1 MSDDPTQYQDG
12 AYGASPTAPYVQL
25 TQVRVPLDEAADA
38 FSTPDAAGRL
48 PIVLLTG
55 ERSRIRNEFVLAGLV
70 VLAIGVLFDIELQ
83 YRATFTGVAAV
94 LIFLGIFRSLMVRVP
109 ESAVALLLQRGKF
122 TKSIGPGTHWML
134 PTIVVSHLV
143 TRREIPFDVPVASVP
158 TKDGVRVDV
167 DVLLTFGIDAPERFV
182 FNIAAP
188 DFDAVCQASSQEAIR
203 HLVRSVDFDDVL
215 DLAGAESDQLRK
227 QIGSDLETYGVAIRK
242 VVVTLVRPP
251 ASYMDSIEGRR
262 LASVQRAEQE
272 ERHTLEQRRQA
283 DQEQLDRQRVTADRE
298 LIDLE
303 AANESLRLQRL
314 EERIKAYP
322 DAARYDLD
330 TTRLGVA
337 RALAGNSRTM
347 LHIGEPGDLAA
358 AIFPPEEIA
367 TPVARPK
374 AAPAVPPKPAPAPR
388 RRA

>member
-1 MSDDPTQYQDG
+1 MADDPIQIQDG
-12 AYGASPTAPYVQL
+12 ASSGGMAPGPYVQL
-25 TQVRVPLDEAADA
+25 TQIRVPLDEAADA

-55 ERSRIRNEFVLAGLV
+55 ERSRIRNEFVLAGLI
-70 VLAIGVLFDIELQ
+70 VLAIGLLFDIELQ
-83 YRATFTGVAAV
+83 YRATFTSIAAV

-109 ESAVALLLQRGKF
+109 ESSVALLLQRGRF

-143 TRREIPFDVPVASVP
+143 TRREIPFDVPAASVP

-167 DVLLTFGIDAPERFV
+167 DVLLTFGIDTPERFV

-203 HLVRSVDFDDVL
+203 HLVRSVNFQDVL

-227 QIGSDLETYGVAIRK
+227 QIGTDLESYGVAIRQ
-242 VVVTLVRPP
+242 VVVTMVRPP
-251 ASYMDSIEGRR
+251 ASYMESLEARQ
-262 LASVQRAEQE
+262 LAAIQRAEQE
-272 ERHTLEQRRQA
+272 QTHALEQKRQA
-283 DQEQLDRQRVTADRE
+283 DREQLDRQRVTATRE
-298 LIDLE
+298 LLDLE

-367 TPVARPK
+367 APVAPPK
-374 AAPAVPPKPAPAPR
+374 AAPAPR
-388 RRA
+388 RRP

>member
-1 MSDDPTQYQDG
+1 MSDDSTQYQDG

-143 TRREIPFDVPVASVP
+143 TRREIRSTCRSHRSRPRTGSVS
-158 TKDGVRVDV
+158 TWMS
-167 DVLLTFGIDAPERFV
+167 
-182 FNIAAP
+182 
-188 DFDAVCQASSQEAIR
+188 C
-203 HLVRSVDFDDVL
+203 
-215 DLAGAESDQLRK
+215 
-227 QIGSDLETYGVAIRK
+227 
-242 VVVTLVRPP
+242 
-251 ASYMDSIEGRR
+251 
-262 LASVQRAEQE
+262 
-272 ERHTLEQRRQA
+272 
-283 DQEQLDRQRVTADRE
+283 
-298 LIDLE
+298 
-303 AANESLRLQRL
+303 
-314 EERIKAYP
+314 
-322 DAARYDLD
+322 
-330 TTRLGVA
+330 
-337 RALAGNSRTM
+337 
-347 LHIGEPGDLAA
+347 
-358 AIFPPEEIA
+358 
-367 TPVARPK
+367 
-374 AAPAVPPKPAPAPR
+374 
-388 RRA
+388 